1 MTAMLAPPPPGV
13 HCLYQDDALLVLL
26 KPAGLLSV
34 PGRGPD
40 KQDCLSTRAQALWP
54 DALVVH
60 RLDMATSG
68 LILMARDK
76 ATQAAL
82 GEAFA
87 QRHIHKRYSAVA
99 WGHLHSEGWHEI
111 DAPLRCDWER
121 RPLQIVDPIQG
132 KPSLTR
138 YCRAPSQSNVPA
150 GCTRLLLEP
159 ITGRSHQLRVHMAHL
174 GLPLVGDA
182 LYAPAAAQALAPR
195 LLLHAHC
202 LGLTH
207 PHTGQAL
214 FFEHPADF

>member
-1 MTAMLAPPPPGV
+1 MSTDGPL
-13 HCLYQDDALLVLL
+13 CLYQDEHLLVLH

-40 KQDCLSTRAQALWP
+40 KQDCLIHRAQQHWP

-68 LILMARDK
+68 LVLLARNK

-82 GEAFA
+82 SQAFA
-87 QRHIHKRYSAVA
+87 ERQVHKRYVAVA
-99 WGHLHSEGWHEI
+99 WGELHDADDWQCI
-111 DAPLRCDWER
+111 NAPLRCDWER

-138 YCRAPSQSNVPA
+138 YRRAPAQHGTPP

-159 ITGRSHQLRVHMAHL
+159 VTGRSHQLRVHMAHL
-174 GLPLVGDA
+174 NLPLVGDA
-182 LYAPAAAQALAPR
+182 LYAPQPVQALAPR
-195 LLLHAHC
+195 LLLHAQT
-202 LGLTH
+202 LGFTH
-207 PHTGQAL
+207 PHSRQAM
-214 FFEHPADF
+214 FFEHPPDF

>member
-1 MTAMLAPPPPGV
+1 MNDSAPL
-13 HCLYQDDALLVLL
+13 CLYQDPHVLVLH

-40 KQDCLSTRAQALWP
+40 KQDCLIQRALQHWP

-68 LILMARDK
+68 LLLLARDK
-76 ATQAAL
+76 PTQAAL
-82 GEAFA
+82 SRAFA
-87 QRHIHKRYSAVA
+87 ERQVHKRYVAVA
-99 WGHLHSEGWHEI
+99 WGQLHATDWQQIE
-111 DAPLRCDWER
+111 APLRCDWER
-121 RPLQIVDPIQG
+121 RPLQIVDPVQG

-138 YCRAPSQSNVPA
+138 YCRAPQQTGTPP

-174 GLPLVGDA
+174 GLPLLGDA
-182 LYAPAAAQALAPR
+182 LYAPEAAQTLAPR
-195 LLLHAHC
+195 LLLHAQS
-202 LGLTH
+202 LAFTH

-214 FFEHPADF
+214 AFEHAAEF